1 MNNIPIKDC
10 KTITHRPNVDIYD
23 ILVIKIKIK
32 IHFRQAKD
40 FEPRDNEASRNQVYQ
55 RNSIS

>member
-10 KTITHRPNVDIYD
+10 KTATHRPNVDKYD
-23 ILVIKIKIK
+23 IFVIKIKIK
-32 IHFRQAKD
+32 IYFRQAKD
-40 FEPRDNEASRNQVYQ
+40 FEPRDNEAPRNQVYQ